1 LSVYDYDFLKIEELL
16 NVKNIKIRAKE
27 LIPKFILIG

>member
-1 LSVYDYDFLKIEELL
+1 LGDHDYDFLKIYELL

-27 LIPKFILIG
+27 LIAKLI